1 MRSRRVLALRLGVWG
16 WGIDA
21 KSVRSVR
28 KRPQAFTSVRKRL
41 QAFTKVGKRPRPKI
55 IAKCRTVVTFGLV
68 LRLRVSTVSTVSR
81 IGGGP
86 GRETQN
92 CRHCWTCVAS
102 SRLKSVSTVSR
113 IGGVLVAKRKTVV
126 TFGLVL
132 RLRVSKAS
140 QPSPGSRG
148 GVVAKR
154 RTVVTFGLALGLR
167 VSKVSGIAGIL
178 VAKRRTVVTFGLVFF
193 F

>member
-1 MRSRRVLALRLGVWG
+1 MRSRRVLKLRLGVWE

-21 KSVRSVR
+21 RSVRSVR
-28 KRPQAFTSVRKRL
+28 KRPQAFTSVRE
-41 QAFTKVGKRPRPKI
+41 RPRPKI
-55 IAKCRTVVTFGLV
+55 IAKCRTVFGLA
-68 LRLRVSTVSTVSR
+68 LHLRVSSVSTVSR
-81 IGGGP
+81 IAGGP

-113 IGGVLVAKRKTVV
+113 IGGVLVVKRRTVV
-126 TFGLVL
+126 TVGLVL

-167 VSKVSGIAGIL
+167 VSKVSTVSGIAGIL
-178 VAKRRTVVTFGLVFF
+178 VAKRRTVVPFGPVFF